1 MKNEL
6 FAMNTIKIFLRTD
19 RKNFD
24 GTNTVCLRLISNRRK
39 KDVSLRIYVKER
51 DWSLQHYRVNKS
63 DPMSERKNRLITKFK
78 NKALNIV
85 DDYFFNNETLPF
97 DDFEKKLFNKEY
109 DDTSFIEFVK
119 DELEKRK
126 YTKETHK
133 TYITQ
138 TTKLQRFKKNIHF
151 SEINKGFINRYMDF
165 MLTKLKNSPNTANK
179 SLSMLKTFV
188 NWGIEEKL
196 IKDNPFNLIKITKG
210 KGKREYLSIDE
221 LNKLEA
227 LYKKADLHRGQL
239 NVLRY
244 FLFACYTG
252 LRYQDIVN
260 LKFMH
265 IRTRYF
271 NKQEIQFIDLKMHK
285 TGLDVSIPI
294 ISKAHDLLP
303 KKYNISQKVFKVI
316 SNQKTND
323 HLKEIVKKAKIDK
336 NITFH
341 CSRHTLATTGL
352 EMGIPIEV
360 VSKILGHTNIKMTEI
375 YAKVNDSL
383 KYREMLKFDK
393 KDDENAA

>member
-1 MKNEL
+1 
-6 FAMNTIKIFLRTD
+6 MNSIKIFLRTD
-19 RKNFD
+19 RKNLD
-24 GTNTVCLRLISNRRK
+24 GKHTVCVRLISNRRK
-39 KDVSLRIYVKER
+39 KDVSLRIYVKYQ
-51 DWSLQHYRVNKS
+51 DWSFQRCIVNKS

-85 DDYFFNNETLPF
+85 DDYFFNNETLTF
-97 DDFEKKLFNKEY
+97 DDFQRKLFNKEY

-138 TTKLQRFKKNIHF
+138 ITKLQHFKKNIHF
-151 SEINKGFINRYMDF
+151 SEINKNFINRYMDF
-165 MLTKLKNSPNTANK
+165 MITKLKNVPNTANK

-196 IKDNPFNLIKITKG
+196 IKDNPFNQVKITKG

-221 LNKLEA
+221 LEKLEK
-227 LYKKADLHRGQL
+227 LYQKADLHYGQL

-252 LRYQDIVN
+252 LRYQDVVN
-260 LKFMH
+260 LKFKH
-265 IRTRYF
+265 IKKRHF
-271 NKQEIQFIDLKMHK
+271 DNQEIKFIDLKMHK
-285 TGLDVSIPI
+285 TGLDVSIPVI
-294 ISKAHDLLP
+294 TKANNLMP
-303 KKYNISQKVFKVI
+303 KKFNSNQNVFKVI
-316 SNQKTND
+316 SNQKTNE
-323 HLKEIVKKAKIDK
+323 HLKEIIKKAGIDK

-341 CSRHTLATTGL
+341 SSRHTLATTGL
-352 EMGIPIEV
+352 DMGIPIEV

-383 KYREMLKFDK
+383 KYREMLKLDK
-393 KDDENAA
+393 KSDENAA